1 MRVWKFFFCLFA
13 CASASLCAD
22 LEIQNVTVVDVVSGT
37 ERARQSILIHD
48 GQITAVGS
56 HVHAPRNART
66 ISGAGKYAIPG
77 LWDMHVHLWHRDNQ
91 FPLFLANG
99 VTGVRDMGSD
109 LSWVN
114 HWRDQIKAGT
124 LLGPHIQT
132 SGPAVDG
139 SASQDE
145 KLPVFVVNG
154 PNDARATFDRL
165 DSLDIDF
172 IEVLSGVSREAYF
185 ALIERARKYY
195 VPVAGHVPAA
205 VSLMEAIDARQ
216 KSVEH
221 MTGILMACSKRED
234 KLRSRLL
241 LATEKKDWNAYREIR
256 AEALD
261 TFDLQKSAELFER
274 MARFETREVPTLVML
289 RRSIYAD
296 ADQLAASPHLA
307 IIPAS
312 IRKGWTDPRED
323 RKKISEATLELANA
337 EYEKLRELLPIMK
350 RAGVKI
356 MAGTDTGD
364 PYTFP
369 GYDLHRELELLV
381 TSGLSPL
388 DALRSATLEPARY
401 FDATDTTGSIEAGRD
416 ADLVLLDADPLQD
429 IRNTQKIAAVIL
441 GGKYLTKAQLNS
453 RCRVSPAPL
462 HSKRNLNN

>member
-1 MRVWKFFFCLFA
+1 MRVWKFAFCVFA
-13 CASASLCAD
+13 CVSASPCAD
-22 LEIQNVTVVDVVSGT
+22 LVIQNVTVVDVISGA
-37 ERARQSILIHD
+37 ERPNQSILIHD
-48 GQITAVGS
+48 GQIAAVGTQL
-56 HVHAPRNART
+56 HVPKNVRVVNA
-66 ISGAGKYAIPG
+66 AGKYAIPG

-91 FPLFLANG
+91 FPFFLANG

-114 HWRDQIKAGT
+114 QWRDQIKAGT

-139 SASQDE
+139 NASQDE
-145 KLPVFVVNG
+145 KLPVFVVKG

-165 DSLDIDF
+165 DALDIDF
-172 IEVLSGVSREAYF
+172 IKVLSGVSRDAYF

-195 VPVAGHVPAA
+195 VPVAGHVPAS

-234 KLRSRLL
+234 KLRNRLL
-241 LATEKKDWNAYREIR
+241 LAIEKKDWNAYREIR

-261 TFDLQKSAELFER
+261 TFDTAKAAELFER
-274 MARFETREVPTLVML
+274 MARFETREVPTLIML

-323 RKKISEATLELANA
+323 KKKVSAETLELANA
-337 EYEKLRELLPIMK
+337 EYEKLREQLPVMK

-381 TSGLSPL
+381 AAGLSPL
-388 DALRSATLEPARY
+388 DALRSATLEPAKY
-401 FDATDTTGSIEAGRD
+401 FDATDTTGSIETGRD
-416 ADLVLLDADPLQD
+416 ADLVLLDADPLKD

-441 GGKYLTKAQLNS
+441 GGKYLSKAQLNS
-453 RCRVSPAPL
+453 RCKIRSGPVHTRRS
-462 HSKRNLNN
+462 